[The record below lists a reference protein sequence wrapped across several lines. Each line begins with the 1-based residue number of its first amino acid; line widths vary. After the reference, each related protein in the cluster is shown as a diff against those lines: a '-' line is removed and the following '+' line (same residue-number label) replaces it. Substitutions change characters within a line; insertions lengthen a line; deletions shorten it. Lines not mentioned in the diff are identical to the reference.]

1 MYGSLGGNLIGIVY
15 VLLYQILGIYFA
27 GLFVKKERRVFQVL
41 IGSITGSV
49 ALHWFPSLTSMVMQF
64 TVASHVVAL
73 ILFAIVIMGI
83 CLLPAVKKRVF
94 EVGEQRV
101 GFAQGIKELGED
113 IKGNPVIV
121 VLMAITFVLFAML
134 LQSHTLPGGANGE
147 MRTGQCTYSDMNL
160 HLGFITSIANQHTFP
175 PNYNILPDAKLA
187 YPFLCDSVS
196 SSVYVFGASLRFA
209 YMFPMWIAFMQAMLG
224 FYCLAKVVL
233 RSKAKSVFAW
243 VLFFFNGGFGF
254 VYFLDAIVKDPENF
268 TRIFSAYYE
277 TPTNLIG
284 NNIRWVNVIVDMML
298 PQRSTLFGWAVLFG
312 TLALLYLA
320 MEQKNKRY
328 FVLVGLFGGALP
340 LIHTHSFLSLAM
352 ISLVWVT
359 GYMFEFAGGNME
371 GENKWGRWIVPI
383 SLVVLSILQILPGFQ
398 NGIEKKG
405 IVLVLLWVAAAVVF
419 VVYYLYRL
427 IVQGKLKEIFS
438 TWGIY
443 LILVLVLALPQLFKW
458 TFVQTSN
465 GGFTKGHFNWANDEG
480 DQYLWFYLKNIG
492 MMALVSV
499 PAFVYATK
507 RKFLMAAPA
516 LFILPVVDLVV
527 FQRNV
532 YDNNKLLYVAYA
544 LTVILCA
551 DFLGDI
557 FAHIRSYKKIGSY
570 VAAAVVVVLCTASA
584 VLSMGREYA
593 SGAEYELYG
602 ADQVALCEWIE
613 ENTEAD
619 AVFATNERHNNAIS
633 SLTGR
638 NLACGSPTFLY
649 SHGIDYTDREAAV
662 AQIYTAPAN
671 SMEQIE
677 KYDVDYI
684 LVGPDE
690 RGTFPVDEA
699 GIQSIATLVFSQND
713 VQLYQVN
720 R

>member
-1 MYGSLGGNLIGIVY
+1 
-15 VLLYQILGIYFA
+15 
-27 GLFVKKERRVFQVL
+27 
-41 IGSITGSV
+41 
-49 ALHWFPSLTSMVMQF
+49 
-64 TVASHVVAL
+64 
-73 ILFAIVIMGI
+73 
-83 CLLPAVKKRVF
+83 
-94 EVGEQRV
+94 
-101 GFAQGIKELGED
+101 
-113 IKGNPVIV
+113 
-121 VLMAITFVLFAML
+121 
-134 LQSHTLPGGANGE
+134 
-147 MRTGQCTYSDMNL
+147 
-160 HLGFITSIANQHTFP
+160 
-175 PNYNILPDAKLA
+175 
-187 YPFLCDSVS
+187 
-196 SSVYVFGASLRFA
+196 
-209 YMFPMWIAFMQAMLG
+209 
-224 FYCLAKVVL
+224 
-233 RSKAKSVFAW
+233 
-243 VLFFFNGGFGF
+243 
-254 VYFLDAIVKDPENF
+254 
-268 TRIFSAYYE
+268 
-277 TPTNLIG
+277 
-284 NNIRWVNVIVDMML
+284 
-298 PQRSTLFGWAVLFG
+298 
-312 TLALLYLA
+312 
-320 MEQKNKRY
+320 
-328 FVLVGLFGGALP
+328 
-340 LIHTHSFLSLAM
+340 
-352 ISLVWVT
+352 
-359 GYMFEFAGGNME
+359 
-371 GENKWGRWIVPI
+371 
-383 SLVVLSILQILPGFQ
+383 
-398 NGIEKKG
+398 
-405 IVLVLLWVAAAVVF
+405 
-419 VVYYLYRL
+419 
-427 IVQGKLKEIFS
+427 
-438 TWGIY
+438 
-443 LILVLVLALPQLFKW
+443 
-458 TFVQTSN
+458 
-465 GGFTKGHFNWANDEG
+465 
-480 DQYLWFYLKNIG
+480 
-492 MMALVSV
+492 MALVSV

-532 YDNNKLLYVAYA
+532 YDNNKLLYAAYA